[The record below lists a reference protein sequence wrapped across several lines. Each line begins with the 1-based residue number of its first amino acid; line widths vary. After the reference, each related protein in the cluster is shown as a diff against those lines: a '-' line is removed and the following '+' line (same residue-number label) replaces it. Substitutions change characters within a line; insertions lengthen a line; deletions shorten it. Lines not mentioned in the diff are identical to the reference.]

1 MEKDLAVFIVR
12 CALQQAQSLTEM
24 LTGALT
30 LLEEQEPTPEVC
42 QHPEKSR
49 LNMSTFSQEK
59 WACRECDHVEDH
71 PRAPEG
77 EANAV

>member
-30 LLEEQEPTPEVC
+30 LLEEQEPKAEFC
-42 QHPEKSR
+42 QHPAKSR
-49 LNMSTFSQEK
+49 LQMSTFSREK
-59 WACRECDHVEDH
+59 WTCRECGYVEDR
-71 PRAPEG
+71 PRTPEG
-77 EANAV
+77 ETIPT